1 VESPPGLVGSARMRA
16 LLEQL
21 REHYDLIV
29 IDTPPVN
36 ILTDAAL
43 IGVHADGVLLVVR
56 AGATDIAALSYA
68 MEQLRHVR
76 APALGVVLN
85 DVDIKRY
92 SAYDGAYKYASYET
106 YLTADAEQ
114 G

>member
-1 VESPPGLVGSARMRA
+1 
-16 LLEQL
+16 
-21 REHYDLIV
+21 
-29 IDTPPVN
+29 VN

-56 AGATDIAALSYA
+56 AGATEIAAVHYA

-92 SAYDGAYKYASYET
+92 AAYDGAYRYASYES
-106 YLTADAEQ
+106 YITADADQ